1 MMAHRCTDQ
10 GQGGVGDVLEGVWT
24 PDTLTFCTKP
34 LGDEK
39 ILEER
44 IAERH
49 LLVKSF
55 VLVK

>member
-1 MMAHRCTDQ
+1 
-10 GQGGVGDVLEGVWT
+10 VLEGIWT
-24 PDTLTFCTKP
+24 PDSLTFCTKP

-39 ILEER
+39 ILEEG

-55 VLVK
+55 VLEK